1 MKESIKKR
9 IEVVRRGE
17 VPDGYAETAAGCIP
31 YDWGNAPLS
40 EISSVLHEQAGD
52 QDFETLSISAGI
64 GFVNQAEKFGKELSG
79 KQYAKYTVLRR
90 GDFAY
95 NKGNSK
101 RYPQG
106 CTYMLRERDEAAVPN
121 VFECFRI
128 TQGHPEYYEQLFING
143 FMNKQLTRK
152 INHGVRDDGLLN
164 LTDDD
169 FYSTI
174 FPVPPLAEQQKIAEI
189 LAACDRVI
197 ELKQQLLEEKRRQKQ
212 WLMQK
217 LLDPNSG
224 VRLPGYE
231 NSAWEKATISSLFA
245 FGSSI
250 AKSRDELSDEG
261 DLYLHYG
268 DIHANERFY
277 IDAKAEY
284 ESIPKY
290 DGNSPEK
297 THLRSGDVVFI
308 DASEDYAG
316 ISKFVVVENCDGLT
330 FISGLHTIPCHSR
343 DDRLTLH
350 FKRYCFQTYQ
360 FKKQMAFYA
369 NGMKV
374 YGISEKDFAKV
385 EVVFPG
391 HEEQK
396 AIAEILDAIS
406 LHIELLQKEI
416 TEIGNKKKA
425 LMQLLLTGLVR
436 VNA

>member
-1 MKESIKKR
+1 MREYIKKR
-9 IEVVRRGE
+9 IEAVRYGE
-17 VPDGYAETAAGCIP
+17 VSEGYAETAAGCIP
-31 YDWGNAPLS
+31 TDWSGAPLS
-40 EISSVLHEQAGD
+40 EISDVLSEQAGD
-52 QDFETLSISAGI
+52 RDFETLSISAGI

-79 KQYAKYTVLRR
+79 KQYAKYIVLRR

-174 FPVPPLAEQQKIAEI
+174 FPVPPLAEQRKIADI
-189 LAACDRVI
+189 LATCDQVI
-197 ELKQQLLEEKRRQKQ
+197 ELKQQLLEEKRHQKQ

-217 LLDPNSG
+217 LLDPDSG

-231 NSAWEKATISSLFA
+231 NSEWYTVTLDEYCDCLDTLRKPVNAQQREKMQGNYPYWGANSIQGYINDYLFDEEIVLLA
-245 FGSSI
+245 EDGGCFDDFKTKSI
-250 AKSRDELSDEG
+250 AVYVKEKCWVNNHAHILRAKNGNTKLLYFILVHKDIRNYINGTTRSKLTQGDMMSIAVTLPKS
-261 DLYLHYG
+261 
-268 DIHANERFY
+268 
-277 IDAKAEY
+277 
-284 ESIPKY
+284 P
-290 DGNSPEK
+290 
-297 THLRSGDVVFI
+297 
-308 DASEDYAG
+308 
-316 ISKFVVVENCDGLT
+316 
-330 FISGLHTIPCHSR
+330 
-343 DDRLTLH
+343 
-350 FKRYCFQTYQ
+350 Q
-360 FKKQMAFYA
+360 
-369 NGMKV
+369 
-374 YGISEKDFAKV
+374 
-385 EVVFPG
+385 
-391 HEEQK
+391 EQK
-396 AIAEILDAIS
+396 RLIEVLTACEKE
-406 LHIELLQKEI
+406 IELLEQELAVWQQ
-416 TEIGNKKKA
+416 KKKA

>member
-9 IEVVRRGE
+9 IEAVRRGE
-17 VPDGYAETAAGCIP
+17 VPEGYAETAAGCIP
-31 YDWGNAPLS
+31 DDWSSAPLS
-40 EISSVLHEQAGD
+40 EISSVLHEHAGD
-52 QDFETLSISAGI
+52 RDFETLSISAGI

-79 KQYAKYTVLRR
+79 KQYSKYTVLRR

-128 TQGHPEYYEQLFING
+128 AQGHPEYYEQLFING
-143 FMNKQLTRK
+143 FMNKQLTQK

-174 FPVPPLAEQQKIAEI
+174 FPVPPLTEQQKIAEI
-189 LAACDRVI
+189 LATCDRVI

-224 VRLPGYE
+224 TRVPGFEQSEWNEVSLLDCCIKKGEYGLNAPACEYSPELPQYIRITDIDDNGKYMKD
-231 NSAWEKATISSLFA
+231 NPVSVNV
-245 FGSSI
+245 
-250 AKSRDELSDEG
+250 SDAEDYYLHEG
-261 DLYLHYG
+261 DLLFVRTGGTTGKVYRYEDGDGLLVYAGFLIRFSVDLKDYDDSFIYSQFSTMGYANWVKVMSMRSGQPGINAEEYG
-268 DIHANERFY
+268 SFSFWVPKD
-277 IDAKAEY
+277 KAEQ
-284 ESIPKY
+284 S
-290 DGNSPEK
+290 
-297 THLRSGDVVFI
+297 
-308 DASEDYAG
+308 
-316 ISKFVVVENCDGLT
+316 
-330 FISGLHTIPCHSR
+330 
-343 DDRLTLH
+343 
-350 FKRYCFQTYQ
+350 
-360 FKKQMAFYA
+360 
-369 NGMKV
+369 
-374 YGISEKDFAKV
+374 
-385 EVVFPG
+385 
-391 HEEQK
+391 
-396 AIAEILDAIS
+396 AIAAVLKCKDRE
-406 LHIELLQKEI
+406 IELLLKDLEYWQQ
-416 TEIGNKKKA
+416 KKKA